1 MYVANFLDY
10 NPDNGEIR
18 WKDSGDVAG
27 SRITSGYILI
37 ELPDGS
43 KQYAHRLAF
52 TLMGEDAPE
61 LVDHINGIK
70 DDNRWI
76 NLRASNKVDN
86 ACNAKLRED
95 NKTGFKGVSWD
106 STRRRWRAS
115 VTYNKKTVSR
125 RFEKFN
131 EAVDFMKKL
140 RKELHKDCCRF
151 K

>member
-1 MYVANFLDY
+1 MYVARLLTY
-10 NPDNGEIR
+10 NPENGVIR
-18 WKDSGDVAG
+18 WRDSGEVAG
-27 SRITSGYILI
+27 SKISGGYILI

-52 TLMGEDAPE
+52 MLMGEEPPE

-70 DDNRWI
+70 DDNRWV

-95 NKTGFKGVSWD
+95 NKSGFKGVSWD
-106 STRRRWRAS
+106 STRGRWRVS
-115 VTYNKKTVSR
+115 VTYDKSTVSR
-125 RFEKFN
+125 RFKN
-131 EAVDFMKKL
+131 LDEAVGFMKKL
-140 RKELHKDCCRF
+140 RKELHKDYCRF